1 MSGVRPRVLLV
12 DDVADLRFL
21 LRVVLEADGLFEVVG
36 EAGDGETAV
45 DLCGR
50 TDPDVVLLDLS
61 MPTMDGLE
69 ALPRLRQLA
78 PNAKIVV
85 LSAFERGRI
94 GPSAA
99 DLGADAYV
107 EKGSPPT
114 VVVAELKSLL
124 GLEDDATVADTVTV
138 LDGEALHGV
147 IAHDLRG
154 PLAAVIGF
162 GDTLVRRWGDLDDAL
177 RHSLV
182 EKLTQQSRQLQ
193 VITENL
199 ITERAIE
206 LDALVVDLG
215 RAAPAALVTDL
226 VPRLEQLCTECEVE
240 VHVAPDLPV
249 VVVDETLFSQVLLNL
264 VANAA
269 RYAPAGTPVSVH
281 ARDDGPHVAFEVRD
295 RGPGIPIADRA
306 RVLEKHA
313 RLRRDGRGMGL
324 GLYVASSLSR
334 AMGGSLTLDD
344 VEGVGTRAVC
354 RLRIAVGGG

>member
-45 DLCGR
+45 DLCER

-69 ALPRLRQLA
+69 ALPRLRALA
-78 PNAKIVV
+78 PTAKIMV

-114 VVVAELKSLL
+114 VVVAELRSLL
-124 GLEDDATVADTVTV
+124 GMADDAPAVDTVTV

-162 GDTLVRRWGDLDDAL
+162 GDTLVRRWDDLDDGL
-177 RHSLV
+177 RRSLV
-182 EKLTQQSRQLQ
+182 EKLTQQSRLLQ

-199 ITERAIE
+199 ITERAID
-206 LDALVVDLG
+206 LDALVVDVH
-215 RAAPAALVTDL
+215 AVAPASLITDL
-226 VPRLEQLCTECEVE
+226 APRLEQLCAEHELEVD
-240 VHVAPDLPV
+240 VAPDLPIV
-249 VVVDETLFSQVLLNL
+249 LVDETLLAQVLLNL

-269 RYAPAGTPVSVH
+269 RYAPADTAVAVH
-281 ARDDGPHVAFEVRD
+281 VRDDGTHVAFEVRD
-295 RGPGIPIADRA
+295 EGPGIPIADRA

-324 GLYVASSLSR
+324 GLYVAAALTR
-334 AMGGSLTLDD
+334 AMGGSLLLDD
-344 VEGVGTRAVC
+344 VDGVGTSAVC
-354 RLRIAVGGG
+354 RLRVAAAGG